1 MLISGQDRKLLT
13 FIWSPEPLYS
23 ENMSHMRHAEILVSQ
38 INGKDE
44 IIEDEYPDLEDEDTD
59 SDSLISPFKM
69 PDSAIAPIR
78 EKYNESITLI
88 VAVCFILVTVTLVV
102 SMIIYCFCNP
112 YSKKTFPWIDYQ
124 TNQQDSGPRNLPD
137 LPDELEITGDERSPE
152 DTMETEDQMP
162 SEKPAQQENP
172 PVELTTE
179 EDSIYDFEGQ
189 RKEKKL
195 HANDFYDYQ
204 LNVTDAEDIESDIN

>member
-1 MLISGQDRKLLT
+1 MDQDS
-13 FIWSPEPLYS
+13 F
-23 ENMSHMRHAEILVSQ
+23 V
-38 INGKDE
+38 D
-44 IIEDEYPDLEDEDTD
+44 
-59 SDSLISPFKM
+59 PFKI

-78 EKYNESITLI
+78 AKYSQNITLI
-88 VAVCFILVTVTLVV
+88 VAVGFILVAV
-102 SMIIYCFCNP
+102 SLFVSIFIYCCCNRD
-112 YSKKTFPWIDYQ
+112 SKKSFPWIDYQ

-152 DTMETEDQMP
+152 ETMDTEEQMP
-162 SEKPAQQENP
+162 AEQLAQNKDP
-172 PVELTTE
+172 PIQLTTE

-204 LNVTDAEDIESDIN
+204 LNVTDAEDIESDVN